1 MKMNKWQKDFTDN
14 KLIKELKNIMS
25 YTLDSFKHQVDYHID
40 KSKYNPKNLINE
52 SVNLISD
59 NSFGREDDLN
69 YFDEFTKNDNLT
81 RDLIEPGKKVLDKY
95 FEALDGID

>member
-1 MKMNKWQKDFTDN
+1 M
-14 KLIKELKNIMS
+14 L
-25 YTLDSFKHQVDYHID
+25 YTLDSFKNQADYDID
-40 KSKYNPKNLINE
+40 ESKYNPKNLINE

-59 NSFGREDDLN
+59 NSFGQEDDLN

-81 RDLIEPGKKVLDKY
+81 RDLVEPGKKVLDKY